1 MTDLYIGQFEL
12 NTQKQELTYH
22 ASDGA
27 TVRRKLS
34 FREASILGL
43 LIEAQGE
50 IVENQ
55 ILLQEFWEGD
65 SIYNL
70 NSLYVFMSRL
80 KRILAADPSLCI
92 INARGI
98 GYRLVQQ

>member
-12 NTQKQELTYH
+12 NTQKQELAYH

-65 SIYNL
+65 SIYHL

-98 GYRLVQQ
+98 GYRLIHQ

>member
-55 ILLQEFWEGD
+55 ILLQ
-65 SIYNL
+65 
-70 NSLYVFMSRL
+70 
-80 KRILAADPSLCI
+80 
-92 INARGI
+92 
-98 GYRLVQQ
+98 